1 MRVRVSKLSGLI
13 LLLLVF
19 ILASG
24 NLDAQRRAPSAP
36 SGSTTTSSGSIR
48 GTVLLPDGSFVNE
61 RIKIALQSIRG
72 TRSSVFTDD
81 RGQFQFIGLA
91 AGNYQVVV
99 EADPARFEVTT
110 ANVEV
115 YPGGPSV
122 ISIPLVEKNSVAKPK
137 TGGPTVSAAE
147 LDTAVPEKARK
158 EFERGNDA
166 SRNGKSDEAIAHFR
180 KAIEI
185 YPNYLMARNDLGVTL
200 LSQGKLEESAHELSL
215 AVALDPKAFNPK
227 LNLGIVNVQQH
238 EFREAIDILKKA
250 LALEGNSASAHLYLG
265 IALSGVDE
273 LAEAE
278 RELTVAHN
286 FGGQKFAIAL
296 FHLGQLHMNKG
307 EHPKARAAFE
317 AYLQEAPN
325 APNAVQVRQLIAM
338 LR

>member
-1 MRVRVSKLSGLI
+1 MQDSVSKLCGLI
-13 LLLLVF
+13 LLLLIF
-19 ILASG
+19 ILASP
-24 NLDAQRRAPSAP
+24 NLNAQRRAPSGS
-36 SGSTTTSSGSIR
+36 SGSTTTSSGTIR
-48 GTVLLPDGSFVNE
+48 GSVLLPDGSFVNE
-61 RIKIALQSIRG
+61 RIRISLQSVRG
-72 TRSSVFTDD
+72 SRSSIFTDD

-122 ISIPLVEKNSVAKPK
+122 ISIPLVEKNPVAKPK
-137 TGGPTVSAAE
+137 SGGPTVSAAE

-158 EFERGNDA
+158 EFERANEA
-166 SRNGKSDEAIAHFR
+166 SRNGKLDEAIAHFR

-185 YPNYLMARNDLGVTL
+185 YPNYLMARNDLGVAL

-215 AVALDPKAFNPK
+215 AVALDPKAFNPT
-227 LNLGIVNVQQH
+227 LNLGIVEVQQH
-238 EFREAIDILKKA
+238 EFSEAIDILKKA
-250 LALEGNSASAHLYLG
+250 LGLEGNSAAAHLYLG
-265 IALSGVDE
+265 IALSAVNE
-273 LAEAE
+273 LTEAE

-286 FGGQKFAIAL
+286 LGGQKFAIAL
-296 FHLGQLHMNKG
+296 FHLGQLHMSKG
-307 EHPKARAAFE
+307 QHQQARAAFE